1 MASNRI
7 AMKTILLL
15 LPLLTGLYQ
24 AAPAAELSTLFTT
37 PAERQLINSNRY
49 KSDDGVALR
58 PVETEAAAE
67 LEPVQQLIREEVT
80 REYKV
85 SGITVSSD
93 GSHTVWINS
102 LVYEDGEQLEDKS
115 RIKVLVGD
123 EIRVRITAPDG
134 KKYYA
139 ISGEMIEVTYL
150 APIEN

>member
-7 AMKTILLL
+7 AMKIILLL

-24 AAPAAELSTLFTT
+24 AAPAAELTTLFTT

-49 KSDDGVALR
+49 KSDDGTTRR
-58 PVETEAAAE
+58 PVETEAAP
-67 LEPVQQLIREEVT
+67 EPVQQLIREEVT

-115 RIKVLVGD
+115 RIKVLVGN